1 MNRSLPTLAMLAGLA
16 TTTSCINESTTFYE
30 VTVSGSVDV
39 DPAFT
44 RQGKLNL
51 GLYYANAGSGQ
62 LAFTVDPIESRELG
76 AIGPVEEVF
85 LIPIDEREGLLVYAW
100 LDIDGDGVLC
110 AVDGAT
116 EPTAIVE
123 VDDFSDLKVNFSLTL
138 DQACAGA
145 EALYP

>member
-1 MNRSLPTLAMLAGLA
+1 
-16 TTTSCINESTTFYE
+16 
-30 VTVSGSVDV
+30 
-39 DPAFT
+39 
-44 RQGKLNL
+44 
-51 GLYYANAGSGQ
+51 SGQ

-76 AIGPVEEVF
+76 AVGSVEEVF

-123 VDDFSDLKVNFSLTL
+123 VDDFSDLEVSFSLTL